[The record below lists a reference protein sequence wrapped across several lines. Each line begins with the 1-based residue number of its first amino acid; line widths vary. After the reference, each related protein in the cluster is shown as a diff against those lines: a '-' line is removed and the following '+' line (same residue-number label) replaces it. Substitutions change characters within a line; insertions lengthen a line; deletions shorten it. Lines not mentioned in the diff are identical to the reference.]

1 MKKKILFV
9 LIVLFIGIQFIKPA
23 KNQSA
28 DAMTNDISRVYNEPK
43 EVSVILEKACND
55 CHSSNT
61 VYPWYAEVQP
71 VAWWLNNHIEDG
83 KDELNFNEF
92 ATYKIGRQY
101 KKMEEIT
108 KQLKEDEMP
117 LFSYTII
124 HRNAKL
130 TAAEKATLTEWCTN
144 IRDTIKANYAADSLI
159 IKRPPQ
165 PE

>member
-1 MKKKILFV
+1 MLFV
-9 LIVLFIGIQFIKPA
+9 GIQFIKPA

-55 CHSSNT
+55 CHSNNT
-61 VYPWYAEVQP
+61 VYPWYSALQP
-71 VAWWLNNHIEDG
+71 VAWWLNNHIEEG
-83 KDELNFNEF
+83 KSKLNFNEF

-124 HRNAKL
+124 HRNAQL
-130 TAAEKATLTEWCTN
+130 TAAEKATLTDWCNN
-144 IRDTIKANYAADSLI
+144 IRDTIKANYPADSLI